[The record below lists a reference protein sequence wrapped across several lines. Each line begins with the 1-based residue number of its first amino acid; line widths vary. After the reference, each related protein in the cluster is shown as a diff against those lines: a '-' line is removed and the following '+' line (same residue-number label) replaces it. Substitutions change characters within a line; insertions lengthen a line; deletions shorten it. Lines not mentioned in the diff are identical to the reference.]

1 MELQCCGEFEAGREC
16 RIKNLTVQKY
26 LEFCELHKHSD
37 LTEVLVD
44 AVDSIQLMEL
54 TRSTI
59 TDDNLSSNAFI
70 TSEEAIKDLTCLNWI
85 ECSVTSFKTF
95 NSVNDSLKN
104 AKDVAL
110 KSKTEKKKPQKMSR
124 LKDVAERACSLAS
137 GDQFSAKGDTGD
149 CAAAD
154 LLSLSSLLT
163 TETELPNMRRSEN
176 IVNPAC
182 YLASGDQCYAK
193 GNTSDSE
200 ASDDLTLSSFLTTI
214 KKRPKKRRL
223 EDTLKPACSL
233 ASGDQNSA
241 KMNIGKPAASDHLSL
256 SWFLPE
262 AGEQVLQ
269 ALTQTRPSPKRHTR
283 KEFQK
288 KKEMQQSTN

>member
-37 LTEVLVD
+37 LTVNQLQKIISIHGFKQLRNEVLVD

-154 LLSLSSLLT
+154 LLSLSSLLVIT
-163 TETELPNMRRSEN
+163 C
-176 IVNPAC
+176 I
-182 YLASGDQCYAK
+182 
-193 GNTSDSE
+193 
-200 ASDDLTLSSFLTTI
+200 LTNFF
-214 KKRPKKRRL
+214 RPIF
-223 EDTLKPACSL
+223 C
-233 ASGDQNSA
+233 
-241 KMNIGKPAASDHLSL
+241 
-256 SWFLPE
+256 
-262 AGEQVLQ
+262 
-269 ALTQTRPSPKRHTR
+269 
-283 KEFQK
+283 
-288 KKEMQQSTN
+288 